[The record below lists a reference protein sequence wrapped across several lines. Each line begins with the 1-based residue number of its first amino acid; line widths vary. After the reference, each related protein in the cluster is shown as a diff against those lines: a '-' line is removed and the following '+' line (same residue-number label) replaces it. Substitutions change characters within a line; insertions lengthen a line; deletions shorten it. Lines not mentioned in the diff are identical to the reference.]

1 MGTMASQG
9 CCVVHCM
16 PELNPFEN
24 VIKLTAKRIETL
36 LNRIQHFKNINLEP
50 YSSLARAN
58 KHLVVNTSSMTAVDL
73 HCHEECYK
81 KFTHSRLLKRKLAV
95 DESSVVYTASP
106 EEPAHQVSVVVVV
119 VVVSKQL

>member
-1 MGTMASQG
+1 
-9 CCVVHCM
+9 M

-58 KHLVVNTSSMTAVDL
+58 KHLLVNTSSMSMTAVDL

-119 VVVSKQL
+119 VVVVSKQL